1 MKENQSK
8 LATYSIGLLTV
19 ILILVGCSTIDCSL
33 NNRVICKYKL
43 AGEIKTL
50 NSKMT
55 ITANLHNGNDSV
67 IINQAE
73 KTDSFE
79 LPMSYSMPI
88 DTFYIDIN
96 GTTTNLR
103 DTIAVTKTDIPHFE
117 SVDCSPAIFHKI
129 TAINYTQHAIDSIVI
144 KQPNVTNNVT
154 KSNFFIYF
162 KSADF

>member
-1 MKENQSK
+1 MKK
-8 LATYSIGLLTV
+8 TYFTGLLAMV
-19 ILILVGCSTIDCSL
+19 LIVLGCSTIDCPL
-33 NNRVICKYKL
+33 NNRVYAKYKL
-43 AGEIKTL
+43 AGEVKTL
-50 NSKMT
+50 NKTLT
-55 ITANLHNGNDSV
+55 IAADLGDGNDSV
-67 IINQAE
+67 IINKAE

-103 DTIAVTKTDIPHFE
+103 DTIAVTKTDMPHFE